1 MPSNHLVLCHPLLL
15 LPSIFPSIRVF
26 FNESALCIM
35 WPKYWSFSFSI
46 RYWKSLDLPQ
56 PKTVTYLPRIF
67 FFLNS
72 FSPLQLPVEDGL
84 SKLREV
90 KGNSLRE
97 GQGEGNSGRSI
108 LFLCKSALNTSHSD
122 PQVQQLTRVT
132 RSALAGP
139 NPRAAALFL
148 QHHEDLQPQAP
159 VGGPADPLHS
169 QPSAPAAAWWV

>member
-1 MPSNHLVLCHPLLL
+1 MSRLFA
-15 LPSIFPSIRVF
+15 SDGQRIGA
-26 FNESALCIM
+26 SASASDIENPWISLSLIL
-35 WPKYWSFSFSI
+35 WP
-46 RYWKSLDLPQ
+46 
-56 PKTVTYLPRIF
+56 TYLESF
-67 FFLNS
+67 FFNS
-72 FSPLQLPVEDGL
+72 FSPLQMPVEDSL

-122 PQVQQLTRVT
+122 PQVQQLTRVP
-132 RSALAGP
+132 RCALAGP
-139 NPRAAALFL
+139 NPGAAALLL

-159 VGGPADPLHS
+159 VGGPAGPLPS